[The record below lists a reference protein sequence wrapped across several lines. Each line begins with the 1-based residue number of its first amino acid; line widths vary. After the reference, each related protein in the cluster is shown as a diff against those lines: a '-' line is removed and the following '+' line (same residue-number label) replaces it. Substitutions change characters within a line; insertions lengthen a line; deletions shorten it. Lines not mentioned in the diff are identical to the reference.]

1 MEFLQ
6 GMGLPGRVRRVQ
18 QWHQGFRL
26 GQGLP
31 EYATILALIVVFC
44 LASLMLFGN
53 NISLFMV
60 NMGNYLGSVSTG

>member
-1 MEFLQ
+1 MTLFRGFEPE
-6 GMGLPGRVRRVQ
+6 GGGLRAYVRKI
-18 QWHQGFRL
+18 
-26 GQGLP
+26 GQALP

-60 NMGNYLGSVSTG
+60 NMGNYLGSVSTS